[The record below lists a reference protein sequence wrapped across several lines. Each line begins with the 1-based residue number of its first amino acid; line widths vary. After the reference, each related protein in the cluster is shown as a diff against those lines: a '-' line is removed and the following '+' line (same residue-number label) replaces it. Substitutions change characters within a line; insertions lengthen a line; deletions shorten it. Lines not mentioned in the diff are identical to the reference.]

1 MAQSKNPFMD
11 AIEELCEEKGL
22 DKDIVIE
29 TVEAALA
36 AAYRKDYGR
45 PKQIM
50 KSKLDPASGDV
61 DMFRVYNI
69 VETEEEVKEKE
80 QELTIDQADKFK
92 KGAKVGDEI
101 LIPLEKQSEFGRI
114 AAQTAKQVIIQRI
127 REAERDMLFKE
138 FKNKEDQIVNATVQQ
153 LEGRNVIVSL
163 GKANGILY
171 PAEQIQ
177 NERYYVGQRLK
188 VYVKEVVETT
198 RGPQIIVSRSDK
210 ELIRGLFELE
220 VPEIATGS
228 VEIKSIAREAGS
240 RTKLAVIATEE
251 KIDPVGS
258 CVGQR
263 GTRVQAVLGEI
274 GEEKIDI
281 VLWDEDVEHFIMNAL
296 SPAKTR
302 RITINSKENKA
313 TVFVDKDSLSLAIGK
328 GGQNVR
334 LASKLTGWGIDVV
347 LNEEED
353 EEKVEATKTL
363 EEELSAET
371 KKSKKTSS
379 KPIKAKKVKAKA
391 KPKKESTD

>member
-11 AIEELCEEKGL
+11 AIEELCEEKGI
-22 DKDIVIE
+22 DKDVVIE

-45 PKQIM
+45 PKQIL
-50 KSKLDPASGDV
+50 KATLNPANGDV
-61 DMFRVYNI
+61 DMFRVYNV

-80 QELTIDQADKFK
+80 QELTVDQADKFK
-92 KGAKVGDEI
+92 KGAKAEDEI
-101 LIPLEKQSEFGRI
+101 LIPLERKSDFGRI

-127 REAERDMLFKE
+127 REAERDLLFKE
-138 FKNKEDQIVNATVQQ
+138 FKDKEQQIVNAIVQQ

-171 PAEQIQ
+171 PTEQIQ

-188 VYVKEVVETT
+188 VYVKEVAETT
-198 RGPQIIVSRSDK
+198 RGPQIIVSRSDR
-210 ELIRGLFELE
+210 ELIRGLFDLE
-220 VPEIATGS
+220 VPEIASGS

-274 GEEKIDI
+274 GDEKIDI

-296 SPAKTR
+296 SPAKTQ
-302 RITINSKENKA
+302 RISINSKENKA

-347 LNEEED
+347 LNED
-353 EEKVEATKTL
+353 TANAAEADSDSKK
-363 EEELSAET
+363 EPET
-371 KKSKKTSS
+371 KKVKNTDTKESDEDSV
-379 KPIKAKKVKAKA
+379 KKVVS
-391 KPKKESTD
+391 PQKEE